1 MNYILRSV
9 EVRII
14 FFFCVIEP
22 VPGCRGIH
30 GCVVLYLDEV
40 VETVDE
46 RFGTCVLMCV
56 LILLQLIFSIIAF
69 AVVAEYDGWSK
80 INYMVGVLTRS

>member
-14 FFFCVIEP
+14 LCHIS
-22 VPGCRGIH
+22 VPGCRGIDD
-30 GCVVLYLDEV
+30 CVVLHLDEV
-40 VETVDE
+40 VEAVDE
-46 RFGTCVLMCV
+46 RFGTCVLMCA

-80 INYMVGVLTRS
+80 INYMVGVLTLS